1 MNKINKILLGEIS
14 NKQLNINHFIDYL
27 NEKHGRSGLVFSN
40 ENNAIIIYNYTKLE
54 KRELSKFEGIL
65 EGINY
70 DETSDKTGRFA
81 G

>member
-1 MNKINKILLGEIS
+1 MNKINKIILGEIKK
-14 NKQLNINHFIDYL
+14 NLNMNDFIDFL
-27 NEKHGRSGLVFSN
+27 NEKYGRSGLIFSN

-70 DETSDKTGRFA
+70 DEASDKTGRFT

>member
-1 MNKINKILLGEIS
+1 MND
-14 NKQLNINHFIDYL
+14 FIDYL
-27 NEKHGRSGLVFSN
+27 NEKYGRSGLIFSN
-40 ENNAIIIYNYTKLE
+40 ENNTIIIYNYTKLE

-70 DETSDKTGRFA
+70 DEASNKTGRFT

>member
-1 MNKINKILLGEIS
+1 MNKINKIILGDIKK
-14 NKQLNINHFIDYL
+14 NLNMNDFIDYL
-27 NEKHGRSGLVFSN
+27 NEKYGRSGLIFSN
-40 ENNAIIIYNYTKLE
+40 ENNTIIIYNYTKLE

-70 DETSDKTGRFA
+70 DEASNKTGRFT

>member
-1 MNKINKILLGEIS
+1 MNKINKIILGEIKK
-14 NKQLNINHFIDYL
+14 NLNMNDFIDYL
-27 NEKHGRSGLVFSN
+27 NEKYGRSGLIFSN
-40 ENNAIIIYNYTKLE
+40 ENSAIIIYNYTKLE

-70 DETSDKTGRFA
+70 DEASDKTGRFT